1 VEALMTEQVTFSTG
15 HGLLAKPASGT
26 GPGVLVAHAWWG
38 LTPFFAGLCDR
49 LAAAGFVAV
58 APDLYGDAQ
67 TADTIPD
74 AEKLS
79 DNYDREQAWAIVNAG
94 LDFLK
99 GQAFDGPLG
108 AMGFSLGAS
117 WALALEDPAL
127 KAIVAFYSGHDPD
140 LYTAQAAVL
149 CHFAADDPYEDA
161 DFLQDMVAAIRAKGI
176 AVTDYTYPGT
186 THWFMEDNRPQFNP
200 EAAALAWD
208 RTLAFYREH
217 LGGAGGG
224 KAGFG

>member
-1 VEALMTEQVTFSTG
+1 MAEKVTFTTG
-15 HGLLAKPASGT
+15 QGLLAKPASGT

-58 APDLYGDAQ
+58 APDLYGNGQ
-67 TADTIPD
+67 TADTIPG
-74 AEKLS
+74 AEQLS
-79 DNYDREQAWAIVNAG
+79 SAYDRKQAWAIINAG

-99 GQAFDGPLG
+99 TQSSGEAVG

-127 KAIVAFYSGHDPD
+127 KAIVAFYGGHDPD
-140 LYTAQAAVL
+140 HYTAQAAVL
-149 CHFAADDPYEDA
+149 CHFAADNPYEDA
-161 DFLQDMVAAIRAKGI
+161 EFLEGMVAAIRAKGI
-176 AVTDYTYPGT
+176 AVTEFTYPGT

-200 EAAALAWD
+200 EAASLAWE
-208 RTLAFYREH
+208 RTLAFYQAN
-217 LGGAGGG
+217 LSGGAGGG